1 MSDRRRHPRHLV
13 ESGWH
18 LEKRVPIA
26 LIVAIV
32 FQTFALLVGGGYVL
46 KDISYLKEEVVGLK
60 GIGTKVAILEVQM
73 ATVIKQNDELKR
85 LLERR
90 TAQR

>member
-1 MSDRRRHPRHLV
+1 MSDRRRQPRHLV

-32 FQTFALLVGGGYVL
+32 FQTVALLVGGGYLL
-46 KDISYLKEEVVGLK
+46 KDISYLKDEVASLK
-60 GIGTKVAILEVQM
+60 GMSTKVAILEVQM
-73 ATVIKQNDELKR
+73 QTVIKQNDELKR

-90 TAQR
+90 MAQR